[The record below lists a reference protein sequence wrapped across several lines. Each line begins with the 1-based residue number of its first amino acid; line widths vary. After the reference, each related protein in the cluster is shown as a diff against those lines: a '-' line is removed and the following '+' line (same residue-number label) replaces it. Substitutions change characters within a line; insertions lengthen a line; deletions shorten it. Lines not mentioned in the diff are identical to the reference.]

1 MSFLVT
7 RALLARRI
15 FFASFLL
22 VMVCGCYGKAPD
34 STCYELRIYR
44 CFEGRVPAL
53 QKRFR
58 EHTLSLFKK
67 HGIRSIGYWLP
78 LQGEPNTLYY
88 IIAYPNR
95 RSRDSMWNA
104 FAQSAEWLEVK
115 RRSEEDGRIVDQV
128 ISSFM
133 IMPALSPRVEAFR
146 SSQDH
151 IFELK
156 TYTCASGN
164 CDRLLTAFN
173 ESGRKGLQ
181 KKGIRTVAVWLVPHP
196 DTAPA
201 AVVCL
206 YAHRSE
212 AAAKTSW
219 DSADRD
225 SGTNAR
231 SVLLTPLDFS
241 GIR

>member
-22 VMVCGCYGKAPD
+22 VLVSVCYGSAPD
-34 STCYELRIYR
+34 STCYELRVYH

-78 LQGEPNTLYY
+78 LHNEPNTLYY

-104 FAQSAEWLEVK
+104 FAQSAEWLNVK

-128 ISSFM
+128 TSSFM
-133 IMPALSPRVEAFR
+133 TMPALSPRVEAFR
-146 SSQDH
+146 SGRDH
-151 IFELK
+151 LFELK

-173 ESGRKGLQ
+173 DAGRKVLQ

-196 DTAPA
+196 DTSPA
-201 AVVCL
+201 VVVCL
-206 YAHRSE
+206 FAHRSE
-212 AAAKTSW
+212 AAAKTSREA
-219 DSADRD
+219 DSSD
-225 SGTNAR
+225 TQ